1 MKMTGIRLFC
11 VLVLQIFLCDF
22 FVFSSGAQE
31 ISPEYVVPG
40 TKWVYLIKSVDGRAD
55 QCEVDLTFPLL
66 GEPGR
71 GLIAFAIG
79 SKGAPVILLRD
90 KYIERVVRESIGWKS
105 GQSYKVVLIL
115 LSRGYITVDV
125 QAEIMDEE
133 TLIIFLPKEQ
143 RFLMSEI
150 YRAER
155 LFITVG
161 GVAHNTY
168 ELLGLPEAIKIMLRA
183 CPIKR

>member
-1 MKMTGIRLFC
+1 MTGIRLFC
-11 VLVLQIFLCDF
+11 VLVLQIFLCDLL
-22 FVFSSGAQE
+22 VFSSGAQE

-55 QCEVDLTFPLL
+55 RCEVDLTFPVL
-66 GEPGR
+66 GEPGK
-71 GLIAFAIG
+71 GLIAFAIE
-79 SKGAPVILLRD
+79 SKGSPVILLRD
-90 KYIERVVRESIGWKS
+90 KYIERPVRDTIGWKS
-105 GQSYKVVLIL
+105 GKSYKVVLIL
-115 LSRGYITVDV
+115 LSRGYITVDA

-150 YRAER
+150 YRSER

-168 ELLGLPEAIKIMLRA
+168 ELLGLPKAINMLRT

>member
-1 MKMTGIRLFC
+1 
-11 VLVLQIFLCDF
+11 
-22 FVFSSGAQE
+22 VFSSGAQE

-40 TKWVYLIKSVDGRAD
+40 TKWVFLIKSVDGRAD

-115 LSRGYITVDV
+115 LSSGYITVDV

-161 GVAHNTY
+161 GVATIPMNCSDSQK
-168 ELLGLPEAIKIMLRA
+168 LSR
-183 CPIKR
+183 

>member
-1 MKMTGIRLFC
+1 MTGIRLFC
-11 VLVLQIFLCDF
+11 VLVLQIFLCDL

-55 QCEVDLTFPLL
+55 QCEVDLTFPVL
-66 GEPGR
+66 GEPR
-71 GLIAFAIG
+71 KGLIAFAIE
-79 SKGAPVILLRD
+79 SKGAPAILLRD

-125 QAEIMDEE
+125 QAELMDEE

-150 YRAER
+150 YRSER

-183 CPIKR
+183 CPIER

>member
-1 MKMTGIRLFC
+1 MTGSRLFC

>member
-1 MKMTGIRLFC
+1 MGIRLFC
-11 VLVLQIFLCDF
+11 VLVLQIFLCDL

-55 QCEVDLTFPLL
+55 RCEVDLTFPVL
-66 GEPGR
+66 GEPGK
-71 GLIAFAIG
+71 GLIAFAIE
-79 SKGAPVILLRD
+79 SKGSPVILLRD
-90 KYIERVVRESIGWKS
+90 KYMERAVRDTIGWKS
-105 GQSYKVVLIL
+105 GKSYNVVLNL
-115 LSRGYITVDV
+115 LSRGYITVDA

-143 RFLMSEI
+143 QFLMSEI
-150 YRAER
+150 YRSER

-168 ELLGLPEAIKIMLRA
+168 ELLGLPTAVNMLRT
-183 CPIKR
+183 CPIKRW